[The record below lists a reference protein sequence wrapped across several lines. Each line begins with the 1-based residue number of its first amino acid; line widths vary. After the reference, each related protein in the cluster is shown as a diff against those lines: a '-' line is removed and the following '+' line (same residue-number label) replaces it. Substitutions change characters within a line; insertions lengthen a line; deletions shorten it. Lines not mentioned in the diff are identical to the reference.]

1 MTLAA
6 RFDIVRIEPAQTMAS
21 ASPARPS
28 PLQPDDWIRA
38 AFARLTAQ
46 GIETVRVELLARD
59 LGASKGSFYWHFHDR
74 EDLLAQMLNR
84 WESDET
90 EWLDASPD
98 ADSRAAVRWARFVE
112 RSADY
117 DRARLEAALRDWAR
131 RDDRIASR
139 ITVIERKRGAH
150 IGSVLRD
157 VGFAP
162 AAADSW
168 AEVALLVHLGWVD
181 RATRDPGFRLAGP
194 TLGEFLSDLILA
206 ASAPSGRASR

>member
-1 MTLAA
+1 M
-6 RFDIVRIEPAQTMAS
+6 FDIVRVEPAQTMAS

-59 LGASKGSFYWHFHDR
+59 LGASKGSFYWHFNDR
-74 EDLLAQMLNR
+74 EDLLAQMLVR

-117 DRARLEAALRDWAR
+117 ERARLEAALRDWAR
-131 RDDRIASR
+131 RDARIASR
-139 ITVIERKRGAH
+139 ITAIEKKRGAH
-150 IGSVLRD
+150 IASVLRD
-157 VGFAP
+157 VGFTP

-168 AEVALLVHLGWVD
+168 AEVALLVYLGWVD
-181 RATRDPGFRLAGP
+181 RATRDPGFQLAGP
-194 TLGEFLSDLILA
+194 ALGEFLSDLILA
-206 ASAPSGRASR
+206 ASAPSGRAPR